1 MRVIHVPHKWI
12 ARTSRA
18 MTITVIIFLMTG
30 NVYADDIVSI
40 KNQPQQ
46 PFEPLGLKAG
56 SFLAHPAM
64 HIEEH
69 YDDNIFATD
78 DNEESDFITALKP
91 SISVNS
97 NWSRHALTFAAD
109 GVIGRYADNS
119 AEDYEDYG
127 LELKG
132 RYDITHETFIDAKLS
147 YRRDHEDRSSP
158 TDANGDQPT
167 DIDTA
172 SARLGFT
179 RALGRLKLYL
189 HGALEDL
196 EFDNNTAG
204 GVLID
209 NSFRNRLQ
217 KEAGLKLAY
226 EFKPGT
232 QIFTAAMYNDRDYD
246 SASSPDRSSDGNRL
260 RVGLSH
266 NITGKL
272 KGEAYAGT
280 ISQNYGAGFKDVNT
294 ADYGASLLWNLSG
307 LTSLSA
313 ELDRN
318 VYETTSAGVS
328 GYIRTQGA
336 LNLEH
341 AFLQNLIAQTGL
353 SFAKDNYVGT
363 NRDDDIIKAGAEL
376 AYKPFRGMETVLRYD
391 YAHRN
396 SNLNSQDFGSHRL
409 MLRLGYAL

>member
-1 MRVIHVPHKWI
+1 MIPLVCLALPLSAWAGDDVI
-12 ARTSRA
+12 
-18 MTITVIIFLMTG
+18 
-30 NVYADDIVSI
+30 SI

-46 PFEPLGLKAG
+46 PFQPLGLKAG
-56 SFLAHPAM
+56 SFLIHPALQV
-64 HIEEH
+64 EEH
-69 YDDNIFATD
+69 FDDNIFATA
-78 DNEESDFITALKP
+78 DNEESDFITAVKP

-97 NWSRHALTFAAD
+97 NWNRHALTFTAD
-109 GVIGRYADNS
+109 GAIGRYADNS

-127 LELKG
+127 LGLSG
-132 RYDITHETFIDAKLS
+132 RYDITHETYIDAKLG
-147 YRRDHEDRSSP
+147 YRRDHEDRSSS

-167 DIDTA
+167 DIDTTT
-172 SARLGFT
+172 ARLGFT

-196 EFDNNTAG
+196 EFGNNTASG
-204 GVLID
+204 TVID

-232 QIFTAAMYNDRDYD
+232 EIFTAAIYNDRDYD
-246 SASSPDRSSDGNRL
+246 SASSPDRSSDGTRL
-260 RVGLSH
+260 RAGLTH

-272 KGEAYAGT
+272 KGEVYAGA
-280 ISQNYGAGFKDVNT
+280 IAQNYGAGFKDINT

-313 ELDRN
+313 DLDRS

-328 GYIRTQGA
+328 GYIHTQAG

-341 AFLQNLIAQTGL
+341 AFLQNLIAQTGI
-353 SFAKDNYVGT
+353 SYARDNYVGT
-363 NRDDDIIKAGAEL
+363 NRDDDVIKAGAEL
-376 AYKPFRGMETVLRYD
+376 GYKPFRGMETILRYD
-391 YAHRN
+391 YANRD
-396 SNLNSQDFGSHRL
+396 SNLNTQDFDSHRL
-409 MLRLGYAL
+409 MLRLGYSL